1 MESKY
6 ELYEYFGKR
15 VKIISNKGN
24 EWHGRVI
31 NYTSALD
38 NDDENEESI
47 ICSIDGHE
55 ERRLKGTNYL
65 HIEFMAHE
73 IKSIEMEEK

>member
-6 ELYEYFGKR
+6 KLYEYFGKR
-15 VKIISNKGN
+15 VKIIHIEGN

-31 NYTSALD
+31 DYTSALD

-47 ICSIDGHE
+47 VVDIDGHE
-55 ERRLKGTNYL
+55 ERRWKGADYL

-73 IKSIEMEEK
+73 IKSIEMEEE